1 MSRPEHIIRLAQ
13 LKLIRD
19 GAELEAEITN
29 RFPGYYMTLYRR
41 FRDAAAE
48 SIAAMVYIDPE
59 DAASIAALQRDVKV
73 FDRFVEET
81 KDFIGEGQNLDQ
93 HTSDQDR
100 QEVID
105 MLLSAG
111 PDGEQQAVD
120 LGLIDPGPP
129 DA

>member
-1 MSRPEHIIRLAQ
+1 MARPEHVIRLAQ

-19 GAELEAEITN
+19 GAELEAEITS

-48 SIAAMVYIDPE
+48 SIAGLVYIDPE
-59 DAASIAALQRDVKV
+59 DAPSIAALQRDVKV

-81 KDFIGEGQNLDQ
+81 QAFIDEGRNLDQ